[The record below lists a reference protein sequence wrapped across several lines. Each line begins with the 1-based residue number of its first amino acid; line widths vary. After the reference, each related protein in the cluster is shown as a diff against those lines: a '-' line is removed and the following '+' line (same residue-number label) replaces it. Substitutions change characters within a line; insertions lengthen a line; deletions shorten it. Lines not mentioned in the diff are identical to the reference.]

1 MFNKFI
7 LLSLL
12 FGFNSYCFQNKT
24 SGNNILFK
32 NALDTNPVS
41 VIMVKDSLIHNKSEV
56 LNFELPYFKISN
68 NYSVNKK
75 LLKQY
80 GFFSLETVKDSLKL
94 EKKTAIKDSSY
105 SDCSYQGYY
114 NKNNLLSFSLTRRF
128 IVLKYELYNEYY
140 NLNLKE
146 GNDIKLN
153 MIFDNIDSILPIINS
168 KIEEYKKYAL
178 KDDDF
183 DELEKNNI
191 KTNSFTL
198 DKVPDNFILKEVEG
212 NLSIQFFTSQY
223 KYSSTDF
230 NPYDDLFFTFQELKP
245 YLTDDFKKQIGL

>member
-1 MFNKFI
+1 MRFFFFI
-7 LLSLL
+7 FYFLIVQACNAQHPISA
-12 FGFNSYCFQNKT
+12 
-24 SGNNILFK
+24 NNVSIIRVR
-32 NALDTNPVS
+32 DT
-41 VIMVKDSLIHNKSEV
+41 LIHNKGEV
-56 LNFELPYFKISN
+56 IEFELPYFKISN
-68 NYSVNKK
+68 NYSVNEK

-114 NKNNLLSFSLTRRF
+114 NKNNLLSFSLTRKF

-153 MIFDNIDSILPIINS
+153 MIFDNIDSLLPIINS

-178 KDDDF
+178 TDDDY
-183 DELEKNNI
+183 DEFEKSTI
-191 KTNSFTL
+191 KNNSFTV

-212 NLSIQFFTSQY
+212 NLSIEFFISQY
-223 KYSSTDF
+223 EYSSTDF
-230 NPYDDLFFTFQELKP
+230 NPYNDLIFTFEELKP
-245 YLTDDFKKQIGL
+245 YLTDNFKKQIGLE